1 MTKFELADLL
11 EYRLF
16 DCVLEGL
23 NKNII
28 NKEMLNTVIEQMF
41 LEWHFDI
48 INGAINNNLVEI
60 NYINSLILK
69 NDNLTACFY
78 MLKEM
83 DYNAKIFENIEGLIN
98 KGKKNIHTFNMIL
111 NVLRVMILDN
121 EISIENKDT
130 LLKVYLKYSDYEN
143 IKILIDKITMSDIED
158 EYLANLLNNLK
169 SYSTEMPLPKYYKEK
184 MNSNKARVLQK

>member
-1 MTKFELADLL
+1 
-11 EYRLF
+11 
-16 DCVLEGL
+16 
-23 NKNII
+23 
-28 NKEMLNTVIEQMF
+28 
-41 LEWHFDI
+41 
-48 INGAINNNLVEI
+48 
-60 NYINSLILK
+60 
-69 NDNLTACFY
+69 